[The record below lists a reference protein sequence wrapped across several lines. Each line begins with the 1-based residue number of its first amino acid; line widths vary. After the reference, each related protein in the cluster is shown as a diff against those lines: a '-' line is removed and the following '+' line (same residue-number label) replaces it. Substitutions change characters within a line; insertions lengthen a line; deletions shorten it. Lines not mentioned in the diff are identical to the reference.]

1 MFSKKT
7 EPIISG
13 GKVVGTRVEYR
24 MCGIL
29 LYQKTLYN
37 PEKYGIEEY
46 NLYQTSI

>member
-29 LYQKTLYN
+29 LYQKH
-37 PEKYGIEEY
+37 
-46 NLYQTSI
+46 SITPKSTE